1 MQNIEQRAT
10 IEPNPNDSRVEL
22 KPDAGNLVKMT
33 SPATHEDLSQFL
45 NKFPSGSESSKT
57 LPDSAEIPCPALDNV
72 FSKHQAHY
80 LEKLL
85 QVERLDHQK
94 WTEFIQT
101 HCDILMKEVELEPS
115 IDRDKIN
122 MDITDLIKIKCISQ
136 GRVFMSL

>member
-1 MQNIEQRAT
+1 
-10 IEPNPNDSRVEL
+10 
-22 KPDAGNLVKMT
+22 MT
-33 SPATHEDLSQFL
+33 
-45 NKFPSGSESSKT
+45 KIGSEGSKT
-57 LPDSAEIPCPALDNV
+57 LPDFAHSVSGSEIPCPALDNV

-101 HCDILMKEVELEPS
+101 HCDVLLKEVELEPS

-136 GRVFMSL
+136 GRVFMSLFPLLEEKDF